1 MALFRR
7 KFTRAYSSALSKEE
21 QLRFLNLLHRLL
33 TTGYSIID
41 ALHILSL
48 NNQFY
53 ETANRISG
61 ALKNGKTIDEAFELT
76 NFHPTIVSFLY
87 FTKISGDII
96 ENIEKCRNFFQ
107 QQLKY
112 TKKFHHVIR
121 YPLILI
127 TFFLILLFFIRGSVL
142 PSFQEMFQGHL
153 SSISSIHLTFHIID
167 FLTTFFMTI
176 FLLSG
181 IIVFMWKKFQHFLSV
196 EEKIKFYQWLP
207 IVRGLL
213 TITNSFYFAT
223 HFSTLLKAGFSVKEI
238 LTNMKT
244 QKKLPVISFYAD
256 IMIDELSNGVDLS
269 YIIHQFPLLDKK
281 LTVLFQSKTDYSSLQ
296 KDLSVYAEMLMEE
309 IEYKMM
315 KFLTLLQPVILV
327 VIAILIIFMYASI
340 MWPLFQLIKTI

>member
-112 TKKFHHVIR
+112 TKKFHHVIP
-121 YPLILI
+121 YSLILFPFFRKVI
-127 TFFLILLFFIRGSVL
+127 GPFLI
-142 PSFQEMFQGHL
+142 
-153 SSISSIHLTFHIID
+153 
-167 FLTTFFMTI
+167 FLAI
-176 FLLSG
+176 LYSG
-181 IIVFMWKKFQHFLSV
+181 QRSPFLSRDV
-196 EEKIKFYQWLP
+196 SRTSLFHKLHPFDLPYNRFFDDIFHDDIPPVRHHCFHVEKIP
-207 IVRGLL
+207 
-213 TITNSFYFAT
+213 A
-223 HFSTLLKAGFSVKEI
+223 FSIGRRK
-238 LTNMKT
+238 N
-244 QKKLPVISFYAD
+244 
-256 IMIDELSNGVDLS
+256 
-269 YIIHQFPLLDKK
+269 
-281 LTVLFQSKTDYSSLQ
+281 
-296 KDLSVYAEMLMEE
+296 
-309 IEYKMM
+309 
-315 KFLTLLQPVILV
+315 
-327 VIAILIIFMYASI
+327 
-340 MWPLFQLIKTI
+340 